1 LPDYII
7 IGIESPETEIGKA
20 IDVALAAKDILS
32 GLKLPSFVKTD
43 GQSRLHIY
51 VPLDSK
57 SKFETSKAVAEYIC
71 KLIRFKV
78 PNLVSLEG
86 SDDHS
91 YRKVSLNFQVNEEG
105 KRVVAPYSLVPGE
118 SATVATPLLWEEI
131 KEDLQLEQFEH
142 ETIFKRLKQLGDPF
156 ETFFK
161 KKINADTLFER
172 MEDSYSFLF

>member
-1 LPDYII
+1 LQ
-7 IGIESPETEIGKA
+7 
-20 IDVALAAKDILS
+20 
-32 GLKLPSFVKTD
+32 LPSFVKTD

-71 KLIRFKV
+71 KLIRIKV

-118 SATVATPLLWEEI
+118 SATVATPLLWEEV
-131 KEDLQLEQFEH
+131 KEDLQLEHFNH

-161 KKINADTLFER
+161 KKTNADTLLER
-172 MEDSYSFLF
+172 MDANYSFLF